1 MMQGI
6 SNDQPGDDQLTR
18 SIIGCAFAVANSL
31 GIGFFEKVYENGLA
45 NKLRKS
51 GFTVDQQRAVDV
63 VFEGDI
69 IGTYVADLIVSNTVV
84 VELKAVG
91 ALSSV
96 HAAQCLNFLK
106 ASGLQ
111 TCLLINFG
119 VPRLQVRRLTRP
131 G

>member
-1 MMQGI
+1 MMKEM

-18 SIIGCAFAVANSL
+18 SIIGCAFAVGNGL
-31 GIGFFEKVYENGLA
+31 GIGFFEKVYENALA

-69 IGTYVADLIVSNTVV
+69 IGTYVADLIVNNTVV
-84 VELKAVG
+84 LELKAVNS
-91 ALSSV
+91 LSSV
-96 HAAQCLNFLK
+96 HAAQCLNLLK

-111 TCLLINFG
+111 ICL
-119 VPRLQVRRLTRP
+119 Q
-131 G
+131 